1 MIILYTIRNSQC
13 AMCNSQCAMRNSQL
27 RYRLA
32 AMICNGLRPNPIGSF
47 SICNLQFGAWGAS
60 PIQNPSA
67 KQTQQLRIANCALRI
82 ILCIANCKLPIKNKE
97 PVPKKQWQSKT
108 LFGVR
113 ACKRYKRARFHPSV
127 LLIPVRF
134 ARQRWYRRGVPV
146 NAFQRVSILSFD
158 RMTGGTCP
166 LSCSAQNFRL
176 RLLYH
181 AAAELS
187 SGYFAFGDLYKNSA
201 FDML

>member
-1 MIILYTIRNSQC
+1 
-13 AMCNSQCAMRNSQL
+13 MRVHKS
-27 RYRLA
+27 
-32 AMICNGLRPNPIGSF
+32 
-47 SICNLQFGAWGAS
+47 
-60 PIQNPSA
+60 
-67 KQTQQLRIANCALRI
+67 LRIANCELRI
-82 ILCIANCKLPIKNKE
+82 ILCIAHCKFPIKNKE

-127 LLIPVRF
+127 SLIPVRF

-166 LSCSAQNFRL
+166 LSCSAQNIGL

-181 AAAELS
+181 SAAELS
-187 SGYFAFGDLYKNSA
+187 SGYFAFGDLYNPACASA
-201 FDML
+201 GFFITHAFSQRWQMANGKREKRFCLRTHPVV